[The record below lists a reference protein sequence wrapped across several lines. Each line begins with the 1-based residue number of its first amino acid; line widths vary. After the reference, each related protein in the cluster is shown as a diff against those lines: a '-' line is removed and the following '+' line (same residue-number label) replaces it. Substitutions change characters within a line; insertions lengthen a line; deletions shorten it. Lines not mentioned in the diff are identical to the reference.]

1 MDQGATLRNFAKTV
15 VNLSSGLLLA
25 RLPIP
30 RSRNVGCVE
39 LFLSLVDLAG
49 GWTSAVHRSST
60 PESPPRHYEAT
71 LELWR
76 MIKRHEM
83 FDEVDPKKKA
93 LSEDYMPVLNSSTSP
108 SQFFTFPFRRKKQ
121 CYTINPP
128 DLCYDVIYLGNVLTI
143 MAGGEHCFEKPLA
156 LIWKAYCSRADAD
169 LSMGLEI
176 TRSGLKAKTKEQG
189 LTEYWA
195 NRITSSGALP
205 HYPKIF
211 CWIYRHDGKRL
222 KPDLR
227 CHAVLCKRSSDAVT
241 IHNKLQ
247 EFLHAALQ
255 KRSREVQDQPRLDM
269 ADLKADECRKKFRKR
284 VSISTG
290 LRTEKEVDDVKHGK
304 HDKYWITS

>member
-1 MDQGATLRNFAKTV
+1 MDGHGLVITSSPRYACSGLPTVSSAGTYPAAEAHHFVLRSNNGLFLQTKALLAGATNKSEKENKDFLTLSCDFPIQCRASKIRRNTV
-15 VNLSSGLLLA
+15 L
-25 RLPIP
+25 
-30 RSRNVGCVE
+30 
-39 LFLSLVDLAG
+39 
-49 GWTSAVHRSST
+49 
-60 PESPPRHYEAT
+60 
-71 LELWR
+71 
-76 MIKRHEM
+76 
-83 FDEVDPKKKA
+83 
-93 LSEDYMPVLNSSTSP
+93 MPVLNSSTSP

-255 KRSREVQDQPRLDM
+255 VNIR
-269 ADLKADECRKKFRKR
+269 RKKC
-284 VSISTG
+284 
-290 LRTEKEVDDVKHGK
+290 
-304 HDKYWITS
+304 